1 VGGEEEPH
9 AAGHRLE
16 AASWARP
23 PEPIRHRASFATLIV
38 DPGAG
43 HGRVGDSLPVVRE
56 CLRRHGFEHRE
67 EVAGAPGGALRAAR
81 EALGRGE
88 RFLVAVGDDA
98 TANEVANAMLEDDRP
113 VDPEAVLC
121 VLAANSGC
129 DLVRSFGLSQDPVE
143 AVARMAVGD
152 VYAIDVGRVD
162 YSAGGDRRG
171 GPGGVGDASRSSRYF
186 VNQAQVGLGAAALA
200 RADRLPRFLGRG
212 RRFAGYWSALIGYR
226 RPPVTIAGGR
236 RRFEGRVTNVLVA
249 NLQYGGEGMWTSPR
263 SWPEDGYLDLQ
274 IWTGPRSDSF
284 TLLPRM
290 FQGEHLPNPRIM
302 EVRSRSVRI
311 ESERP
316 LWVEA
321 DGRPLGSTPATFTV
335 VPRVLRL
342 KV

>member
-1 VGGEEEPH
+1 VGGGEEPH

-43 HGRVGDSLPVVRE
+43 RGRVGDSLPVVRE

-67 EVAGAPGGALRAAR
+67 EVAGAPGQALRAAR

-129 DLVRSFGLSQDPVE
+129 DLVRSFGLSQDPAE

-162 YSAGGDRRG
+162 YTEGSGGGDG
-171 GPGGVGDASRSSRYF
+171 SRYF
-186 VNQAQVGLGAAALA
+186 VNQAQVGLGAAAVA
-200 RADRLPRFLGRG
+200 RAARLPRFLGRG
-212 RRFAGYWSALIGYR
+212 RRFVGYWSALVGYR
-226 RPPVTIAGGR
+226 RPSVTVAGDR

-249 NLQYGGEGMWTSPR
+249 NLQFGGEGMWTSPR

-321 DGRPLGSTPATFTV
+321 DARPLGLTPATFTV